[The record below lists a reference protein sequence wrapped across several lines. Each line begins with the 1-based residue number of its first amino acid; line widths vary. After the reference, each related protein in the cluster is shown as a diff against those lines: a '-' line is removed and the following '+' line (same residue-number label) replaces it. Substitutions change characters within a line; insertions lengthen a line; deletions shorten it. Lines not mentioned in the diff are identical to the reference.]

1 MASPSRTGNRC
12 PLIQRE
18 LLTVNAP
25 PAQLP
30 STAVQEVPGRR
41 PGRLKLFGKL
51 FALRKPAPL
60 WQVPLFSLLC
70 VALCFTLWWWLTRG
84 EGEKRVLGYST
95 LPSPAETFASFPS
108 LWFDREL
115 TRNVL
120 VTLRR
125 LSLGFGLA
133 TLVGVPLGVLCGCF
147 SRVNAF
153 FLPLSLFGRNIPLA
167 ALTGLTFSLFGIG
180 EQQKIMFIFIACVA
194 FILSDTARAI
204 EDVGGQYVDTAYT
217 LGAKAWQVI
226 LKVLIPLALPNVFN
240 SLRLLFGLAFGY
252 IMLAETI
259 KFGSESGGLGDIIN
273 TSQRRGPREHV
284 ILVLLIIPLVAL
296 GIDRTL
302 LWVQRELFP
311 YRFGGMGLLN
321 QFVRLSLHSWEDFKG
336 FFRQPADPSRL
347 LIPKVDLQS
356 TSVPAV
362 GPDPAADAVK
372 STK

>member
-1 MASPSRTGNRC
+1 MSSPPSPVSPPPT
-12 PLIQRE
+12 E
-18 LLTVNAP
+18 AAP
-25 PAQLP
+25 QPR
-30 STAVQEVPGRR
+30 RR
-41 PGRLKLFGKL
+41 PAKLLGHL

-70 VALCFTLWWWLTRG
+70 LILCFTLWWWLTRG
-84 EGEKRVLGYST
+84 EGEDRVLGYST
-95 LPSPAETFASFPS
+95 LPSPVETFSSFPS

-311 YRFGGMGLLN
+311 HRFGGMGLLN

-336 FFRQPADPSRL
+336 FFRQPADPTRL
-347 LIPKVDLQS
+347 LIPNVDLQS
-356 TSVPAV
+356 PPSAAK
-362 GPDPAADAVK
+362 GPGVLTD
-372 STK
+372 STRNPK